1 MSSEKFYCSGN
12 LYSIFTFA
20 LIVRWSVSL
29 HSYSGE
35 NTPPMYGD
43 YEAQRHWMELTVNL
57 PLNEWYLNTSKN
69 DLMYWGLDYPPLTAY
84 HSYLNGKIA
93 YYINPEFVELN
104 KSRGYESYHHKF
116 FMRATV
122 IFSDLLIYFMSA
134 VLYCNSLYENQSA
147 SQVKHGEA
155 SEPFKPKA
163 KGLHFTS
170 ASVSYLAQLVILL
183 LYPGLI
189 LIDHGHF
196 QYNSVSLGFT
206 ILAVTSLI
214 YDRLMPSAFF
224 FTLALNYKQMSLYHS
239 LPIFVYMLSKCVQFK
254 EYTSTQIR
262 LFSAFKNL
270 IFIGSVVLLTFGF
283 LWFPFLINLN
293 VARQVLKRLFPLS
306 RGIFEDKVSNFWCVI
321 NVVYKLNQNVD
332 QIKLAKFCI
341 LSVLATSFI
350 SLYDLFRNPTIKK
363 LLLSFINVSLS
374 FFLFSYQVHEKS
386 ILLTALP
393 ILLYFPFDPFPCFW
407 FLLVSTFSMFPLL
420 LKDHLLIPFI
430 SLTVLFTLFVFANVN
445 FHLMSEEKKFKQ
457 NLKGTLV
464 KKKHNFIFTIFKLSI
479 FLYMILF
486 LCSLFV
492 KPPEK
497 YPDLWPL
504 LLSIYSF
511 RIFKLRFN
519 DGVN

>member
-1 MSSEKFYCSGN
+1 MPYTKDYIQKKLKEKLDASYVLPFWCFAYNEAIKSRKKMSSEKFYYSGN

-147 SQVKHGEA
+147 SQVKHGEV

-183 LYPGLI
+183 LYP
-189 LIDHGHF
+189 
-196 QYNSVSLGFT
+196 
-206 ILAVTSLI
+206 
-214 YDRLMPSAFF
+214 DR
-224 FTLALNYKQMSLYHS
+224 
-239 LPIFVYMLSKCVQFK
+239 
-254 EYTSTQIR
+254 
-262 LFSAFKNL
+262 
-270 IFIGSVVLLTFGF
+270 
-283 LWFPFLINLN
+283 
-293 VARQVLKRLFPLS
+293 
-306 RGIFEDKVSNFWCVI
+306 
-321 NVVYKLNQNVD
+321 
-332 QIKLAKFCI
+332 IKLAKFCI

-420 LKDHLLIPFI
+420 LKDGLLIPFI

-511 RIFKLRFN
+511 LHFFSFKIYFNVIQIFFSFKE
-519 DGVN
+519 